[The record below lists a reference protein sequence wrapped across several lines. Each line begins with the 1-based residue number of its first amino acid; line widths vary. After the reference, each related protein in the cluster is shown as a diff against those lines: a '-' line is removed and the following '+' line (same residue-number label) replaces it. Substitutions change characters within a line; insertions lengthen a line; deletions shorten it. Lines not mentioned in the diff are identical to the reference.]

1 MDKKELAKRAIE
13 EGEGIFRLAP
23 VWVSRSF
30 CRPGKRIKLH
40 PDELSCIRTIIM
52 RWEQIGE
59 ELMNVGFPQRHGR
72 RMVRKRL
79 QMRE

>member
-23 VWVSRSF
+23 VWVSVPSAG
-30 CRPGKRIKLH
+30 PAK
-40 PDELSCIRTIIM
+40 ELSCIRTIIM

>member
-13 EGEGIFRLAP
+13 EGEGIFPIGTGMGIPFLLQARQ
-23 VWVSRSF
+23 
-30 CRPGKRIKLH
+30 K
-40 PDELSCIRTIIM
+40 ELSCIRTIIM